1 MLDQLSNL
9 GQQSILMA
17 FALVLFT
24 GVTGSLHCVGMCGG
38 LVMAS
43 THNMKSN
50 GLYQFGRLLG
60 YLILGFFAG
69 AIGSYIKDFLGEK
82 LSLVLPAV
90 AIGLLF
96 ISYSLKSFNLQ
107 LPIRLPKAFKINT
120 QGVLSRAMFLKSA
133 YMKSFSVGF
142 LSMLLPCGL
151 LYGVAM
157 AVGALQ
163 SPYLGMLAMSFFWLG
178 TLPGLAF
185 APSIIKKVFK
195 PIAIKYP
202 RSTSLVFL
210 SIGILTITVRIYNV
224 YGQQAASCH

>member
-1 MLDQLSNL
+1 MDQLSNL

-17 FALVLFT
+17 FVLVLLT
-24 GVTGSLHCVGMCGG
+24 GISGSLHCVGMCGG

-43 THNMKSN
+43 THNMKTN

-69 AIGSYIKDFLGEK
+69 TIGSYIKEFLGEK
-82 LSLVLPAV
+82 LSLILPAL

-96 ISYSLKSFNLQ
+96 ISYALKSFNFKS
-107 LPIRLPKAFKINT
+107 PITLPKLLKLNT
-120 QGVLSRAMFLKSA
+120 KGLFSRAMFLKSA

-185 APSIIKKVFK
+185 APSVIKKVFK
-195 PIAIKYP
+195 PIALKYP
-202 RSTSLVFL
+202 KSTSLVFL
-210 SIGILTITVRIYNV
+210 SIGILTISVRIYNV